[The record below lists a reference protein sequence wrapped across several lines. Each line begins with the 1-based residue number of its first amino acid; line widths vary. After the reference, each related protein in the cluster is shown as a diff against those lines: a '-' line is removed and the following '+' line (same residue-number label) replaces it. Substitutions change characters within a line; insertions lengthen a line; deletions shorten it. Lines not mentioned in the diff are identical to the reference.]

1 MENPKITIELDLTVL
16 KDLLEDADVP
26 YNEST
31 NVKQYAYGI
40 KHALETIMNEGK
52 IEL

>member
-1 MENPKITIELDLTVL
+1 MENQKITLQLDLKVL
-16 KDLLEDADVP
+16 NELLEEADVP
-26 YNEST
+26 YNESP
-31 NVKQYAYGI
+31 NIKQYAYGI